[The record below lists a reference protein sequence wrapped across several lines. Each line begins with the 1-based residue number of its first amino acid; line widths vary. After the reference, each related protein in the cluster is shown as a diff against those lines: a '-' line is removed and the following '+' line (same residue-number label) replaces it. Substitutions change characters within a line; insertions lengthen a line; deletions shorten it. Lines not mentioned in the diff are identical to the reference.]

1 MDESK
6 CCLLTSGIQKE
17 KHINKYAKAEKDQYA
32 LCLSFVIEKLIFIW
46 KVAFKL
52 ELGVDLSY
60 LFLNYPLFATA
71 HQTDR

>member
-1 MDESK
+1 VDESK
-6 CCLLTSGIQKE
+6 FCLLSSGIQKE
-17 KHINKYAKAEKDQYA
+17 KHINKYGKAAKDQYA
-32 LCLSFVIEKLIFIW
+32 LCISFVIERLIFIW

-52 ELGVDLSY
+52 ELGVDLSH